1 MPLVL
6 VRLVDRVLDLLGGL
20 AAQLL
25 ALAQVF
31 DLAHARLRIN
41 LVRDRSASR
50 GRDLLGHRRVSDSL
64 RGVDDL
70 VVALPAGFR
79 AEHIPG
85 GGPDNVLVHGGQGTA
100 EKWGGELALGPPDYL
115 CCTKL

>member
-1 MPLVL
+1 MPLVF

-25 ALAQVF
+25 TLAQVF
-31 DLAHARLRIN
+31 DLAHAWLRIN
-41 LVRDRSASR
+41 LVRDSPAS
-50 GRDLLGHRRVSDSL
+50 GGGDLLGHRRVSDSL

-85 GGPDNVLVHGGQGTA
+85 GGPDNVLVHGSQGTA
-100 EKWGGELALGPPDYL
+100 ENWGRLVALGLPD
-115 CCTKL
+115 